1 MQILVKQIDT
11 LKSQKHKNKTI
22 FEYIVYLMVGSTPI
36 KAYAEIGTNM
46 VNERIQKILLENNDK
61 HLKITHDYNN

>member
-1 MQILVKQIDT
+1 
-11 LKSQKHKNKTI
+11 
-22 FEYIVYLMVGSTPI
+22 MVGSTPI